1 MKRLRTGSVNTLSFV
16 KNLEY
21 VVNSFDVL
29 LEKVVGNQTVT
40 ITGLQD
46 LNNLSVCND
55 FIRLNIDLVTNSLEG
70 GEYYLTLTNGSSSLV
85 YLRNVESYTTTQTG
99 TGIYEDTITFSSY

>member
-16 KNLEY
+16 KNLDY

-40 ITGLQD
+40 ITDLQD
-46 LNNLSVCND
+46 LNNLSICND

-70 GEYYLTLTNGSSSLV
+70 GEYYLTLTNASSKVS
-85 YLRNVESYTTTQTG
+85 YLCNVESYTTTQTG